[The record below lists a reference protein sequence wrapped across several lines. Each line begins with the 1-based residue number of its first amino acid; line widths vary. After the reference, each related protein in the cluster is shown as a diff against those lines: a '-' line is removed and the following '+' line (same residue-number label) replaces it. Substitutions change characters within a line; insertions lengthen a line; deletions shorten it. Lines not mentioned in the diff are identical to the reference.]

1 MSSEGPPEK
10 PVRAVAD
17 GAAGDGSARASGV
30 WLNRIERFGNALP
43 DPVFIFLALIAALVA
58 LSVFAASSGWSAVNP
73 LTGADVR
80 AVSLLSEANVARLLV
95 GMPQTL
101 TGFPPL
107 GLVLT
112 VMLGAAVAERSG
124 LFTALIGN
132 AVRNVSRPWMTP
144 SVFVIGVMSHHASDA
159 AYVVLIPLAAF
170 VYAQAGR
177 HPLVG
182 IAVAYAGISGAF
194 AGNFVPGQFDVLM
207 LGITAPAA
215 QLVDPS
221 WTLNPLA
228 NWWFTAAIGVLFT
241 PIAWFVTDRIVEP
254 RLGPWRHEGDA
265 AEVLD
270 GPGPLTP
277 AQRLG
282 LRRAGLAALVV
293 VAGFALL
300 ALWPGFAPL
309 VDQSAAGPARMT
321 PFYKALIA
329 GFLLLFL
336 SAGWA
341 YGSAAGTIGGHR
353 DVVKMMGDGMRSM
366 APYLVIVFFAAH
378 FVAMFGWSNL
388 GPIIAVKGADFLSGI
403 AVPMGLLLV
412 LLMLV
417 SAFFDLFIGSASAK
431 WAAMAPVVVPL
442 MMMLGVSP
450 DMTTAAYRMG
460 DSIFNIV
467 TPVASNF
474 PLVLV
479 IAQRW
484 ARDVGVGSI
493 IALML
498 PYSIAFGAAGLVLV
512 AAWVTLELPVGPGA
526 PSRLPVPVALVP

>member
-1 MSSEGPPEK
+1 MASADPPDK
-10 PVRAVAD
+10 PAGGDHARPQ
-17 GAAGDGSARASGV
+17 GA

-43 DPVFIFLALIAALVA
+43 DPVFIFLALIGALVA
-58 LSVFAASSGWSAVNP
+58 LSVLAASSGWSAVNP
-73 LTGADVR
+73 ITGAEVR
-80 AVSLLSEANVARLLV
+80 AISLLAEANVARLLV
-95 GMPQTL
+95 DMPQTL

-132 AVRNVSRPWMTP
+132 AMRNVSRLWMTP

-170 VYAQAGR
+170 LYAQAGR

-215 QLVDPS
+215 QLVDPA
-221 WTLNPLA
+221 WALNPLA
-228 NWWFTAAIGVLFT
+228 NWWFTATIGVVFT
-241 PIAWFVTDRIVEP
+241 PLAWFVTDRIVEP
-254 RLGPWRHEGDA
+254 RLGPWRHEGEAALLLDA
-265 AEVLD
+265 
-270 GPGPLTP
+270 PGPLTA

-282 LRRAGLAALVV
+282 LRRAGYAALAV

-300 ALWPGFAPL
+300 ALWPGFTPL
-309 VDQSAAGPARMT
+309 IDQAADGPGRMT

-341 YGSAAGTIGGHR
+341 YGSAAGTITGHR
-353 DVVKMMGDGMRSM
+353 DVVGMMADGMRSM

-388 GPIIAVKGADFLSGI
+388 GPIIAVKGAEFLSGV
-403 AVPMGLLLV
+403 ALPVGLLLV
-412 LLMLV
+412 LLLLL
-417 SAFFDLFIGSASAK
+417 SAVFDLFIGSASAK

-484 ARDVGVGSI
+484 AKSVGVGSV

-498 PYSIAFGAAGLVLV
+498 PYSIAFGTAGLLLV
-512 AAWVTLELPVGPGA
+512 AAWVSLELPVGPGA
-526 PSRLPVPVALVP
+526 PSRLPVPVATTP